1 MDHAFIQDS
10 FWTHTQKLM
19 TGPLLNELLQFSSY
33 EKDQINEET
42 IELLEPYLGLTD
54 ASGELKLFDPDVA
67 KVASSALWGL
77 CTWAGAMSDYHK
89 QSKIVKPKLHM
100 LEVKTVELEE
110 AQEKL
115 REAQEQLEEVNR
127 VKAELRGRFDACVAN
142 KEALAEA
149 AAKTRKKMEQ
159 ANRLINSL
167 QDNKGRWINS
177 RDQFKATKMQLIGD
191 VAKACAFV
199 SYCGPFNSPF
209 RLKLIN
215 EYFGKDL
222 TARGIPLTPDL
233 EMTNFLVN
241 QSTVGEWNLQG
252 LPNDDLSVQNGI
264 MVTRS
269 TRYPLMIDPQSQA
282 INWIKRKE
290 PIIMERD
297 FIYTLSNPNLKDR
310 LKIPLQDGD
319 PVMIENI
326 ENEVDPMLD
335 PLLERQFTVRGR
347 QKFIKIADTEMD
359 YDPNFRLYMTSRL
372 GNPHFSPELAAKTTI
387 IDFTV
392 TQDGLEQQLLGR
404 LISKEQKYLEDQ
416 LQALNEDVTYNTKM
430 LSDYDESLLE
440 RLANSVGN
448 LLDDEKLI
456 DVLAEIKIKSKEV
469 AEKLIE
475 AREKTSE
482 IGEKREAFRPVAAR
496 GAVLYFCVVEM
507 TLVDWMY
514 NTSLQQFLDLFDYG
528 IDFSAKTQL
537 VKDRV
542 SNIINCMTLK
552 VYRYINRGLFE
563 RDKVTF
569 KLQMCLKILIKS
581 GALNQ
586 ADVNLL
592 LKAGSGIDDRN
603 KKFNWMDQKMWL
615 NIVALSKHKF
625 NNEPSGFFKDI
636 VDKIQRYE
644 KDWKKYL
651 DEGSPEN
658 VPVPEYEDK
667 MNAESI
673 GHFLHLC
680 LIRSIREDR
689 AVLASQ
695 KFIRRV
701 LGEEFM
707 APVTDQI
714 GEVYEESMP
723 GKPILFLLAPGSD
736 PTNAIDE
743 LARKK
748 RIPTAK
754 VSMGEEQEI
763 IAKKH
768 IDDAQRDGFWVIL
781 NNCHLSLEFMCE
793 MEEILNPKG
802 KEIHETFRLWITCEP
817 NKEFPLG
824 LL

>member
-1 MDHAFIQDS
+1 M
-10 FWTHTQKLM
+10 
-19 TGPLLNELLQFSSY
+19 
-33 EKDQINEET
+33 
-42 IELLEPYLGLTD
+42 
-54 ASGELKLFDPDVA
+54 
-67 KVASSALWGL
+67 
-77 CTWAGAMSDYHK
+77 
-89 QSKIVKPKLHM
+89 
-100 LEVKTVELEE
+100 
-110 AQEKL
+110 
-115 REAQEQLEEVNR
+115 
-127 VKAELRGRFDACVAN
+127 
-142 KEALAEA
+142 
-149 AAKTRKKMEQ
+149 
-159 ANRLINSL
+159 
-167 QDNKGRWINS
+167 
-177 RDQFKATKMQLIGD
+177 
-191 VAKACAFV
+191 
-199 SYCGPFNSPF
+199 
-209 RLKLIN
+209 
-215 EYFGKDL
+215 
-222 TARGIPLTPDL
+222 
-233 EMTNFLVN
+233 
-241 QSTVGEWNLQG
+241 
-252 LPNDDLSVQNGI
+252 
-264 MVTRS
+264 
-269 TRYPLMIDPQSQA
+269 
-282 INWIKRKE
+282 
-290 PIIMERD
+290 
-297 FIYTLSNPNLKDR
+297 
-310 LKIPLQDGD
+310 
-319 PVMIENI
+319 
-326 ENEVDPMLD
+326 
-335 PLLERQFTVRGR
+335 
-347 QKFIKIADTEMD
+347 
-359 YDPNFRLYMTSRL
+359 
-372 GNPHFSPELAAKTTI
+372 
-387 IDFTV
+387 
-392 TQDGLEQQLLGR
+392 
-404 LISKEQKYLEDQ
+404 
-416 LQALNEDVTYNTKM
+416 
-430 LSDYDESLLE
+430 
-440 RLANSVGN
+440 
-448 LLDDEKLI
+448 
-456 DVLAEIKIKSKEV
+456 LAEIKIKSKEV

-552 VYRYINRGLFE
+552 CYRYINRGLFE

-615 NIVALSKHKF
+615 NIVSLSKHKF

-667 MNAESI
+667 MNAESL

-714 GEVYEESMP
+714 GEVFEESMP

>member
-1 MDHAFIQDS
+1 VKKMDHAFIQDS

-222 TARGIPLTPDL
+222 TSRGIPLTPDL

-416 LQALNEDVTYNTKM
+416 LQALNEDVTFNTKM
-430 LSDYDESLLE
+430 L
-440 RLANSVGN
+440 
-448 LLDDEKLI
+448 
-456 DVLAEIKIKSKEV
+456 
-469 AEKLIE
+469 
-475 AREKTSE
+475 
-482 IGEKREAFRPVAAR
+482 
-496 GAVLYFCVVEM
+496 
-507 TLVDWMY
+507 
-514 NTSLQQFLDLFDYG
+514 
-528 IDFSAKTQL
+528 
-537 VKDRV
+537 
-542 SNIINCMTLK
+542 
-552 VYRYINRGLFE
+552 
-563 RDKVTF
+563 
-569 KLQMCLKILIKS
+569 
-581 GALNQ
+581 
-586 ADVNLL
+586 
-592 LKAGSGIDDRN
+592 
-603 KKFNWMDQKMWL
+603 
-615 NIVALSKHKF
+615 
-625 NNEPSGFFKDI
+625 
-636 VDKIQRYE
+636 
-644 KDWKKYL
+644 
-651 DEGSPEN
+651 
-658 VPVPEYEDK
+658 
-667 MNAESI
+667 
-673 GHFLHLC
+673 
-680 LIRSIREDR
+680 
-689 AVLASQ
+689 
-695 KFIRRV
+695 
-701 LGEEFM
+701 
-707 APVTDQI
+707 
-714 GEVYEESMP
+714 
-723 GKPILFLLAPGSD
+723 
-736 PTNAIDE
+736 
-743 LARKK
+743 
-748 RIPTAK
+748 
-754 VSMGEEQEI
+754 
-763 IAKKH
+763 
-768 IDDAQRDGFWVIL
+768 
-781 NNCHLSLEFMCE
+781 
-793 MEEILNPKG
+793 
-802 KEIHETFRLWITCEP
+802 
-817 NKEFPLG
+817 
-824 LL
+824 

>member
-1 MDHAFIQDS
+1 
-10 FWTHTQKLM
+10 M
-19 TGPLLNELLQFSSY
+19 TGPLLPELLQFSSY

-54 ASGELKLFDPDVA
+54 ASGELKLFDPEIA
-67 KVASSALWGL
+67 KIASSALWGL

-127 VKAELRGRFDACVAN
+127 VKAELRGRFDAEVA
-142 KEALAEA
+142 KKDALAEA

-290 PIIMERD
+290 PVITERD

-475 AREKTSE
+475 AREKTTE

-569 KLQMCLKILIKS
+569 KLQMCLKILIKA

-592 LKAGSGIDDRN
+592 LKSGSGIDDRN

-667 MNAESI
+667 MNAESV

-714 GEVYEESMP
+714 TEVFEESMP

-743 LARKK
+743 LARKR